1 MVNTSIIEL
10 MQSPEFQE
18 VSLKFN
24 EAMDEYQKEADEF
37 WKSFS
42 HDDRLKLFCAMA
54 SLMYEGEIVERRT
67 YRGML
72 YDIFDFGPESYAPA
86 QCAGYM
92 SIHNAIFDGENIK
105 SIIKDFVENYM
116 DVTKDNLDEQ
126 IDSFILTQHL

>member
-1 MVNTSIIEL
+1 MANSSIIEL
-10 MQSPEFQE
+10 IQSPEFQE

-24 EAMDEYQKEADEF
+24 EAMNEYQNEADKF

-54 SLMYEGEIVERRT
+54 SLMYQGEIEERRS

-92 SIHNAIFDGENIK
+92 SIHNAIFDGENIAA
-105 SIIKDFVENYM
+105 IIKDFVENHM
-116 DVTKDNLDEQ
+116 GIAKDNLDDQ
-126 IDSFILTQHL
+126 ISSFILSKHL